1 MTMQHVPDDF
11 EDKLAVF
18 EGELPVAI
26 EATAVGA
33 ITKSEVEA
41 QLSAAHRYPRSIGKF
56 VREAATLATMSQDI
70 AESCIYSLPRAGKQI
85 TGPSVRLA
93 EIVAS
98 AYGNLHY
105 GSRIVEEGERDLTA
119 QGVAWDLERNV
130 RVTVE
135 TKRRITNKNGRR
147 YDDDMVIVT
156 GNAAASIAIRNAIF
170 RVIPKSYVQAVY
182 EAARKVAVGD
192 AKTLETKRLT
202 VIERFEKLG
211 VNRERVLLRIGKSTV
226 EDIGLEDLELLIG
239 LGTAIRDGAQRIEE
253 VFPVAAPAP
262 VAPENDGKRMSIG
275 KGGKKAASDDGEREP
290 GSDDR

>member
-1 MTMQHVPDDF
+1 MTMQHMPEEF
-11 EDKLAVF
+11 ETKLAEL
-18 EGELPVAI
+18 EGELPISI
-26 EATAVGA
+26 EASAVGA

-41 QLSAAHRYPRSIGKF
+41 QLTAAHKYPRSIGRF
-56 VREAATLATMSQDI
+56 VREAITLATMSQEI

-98 AYGNLHY
+98 VYGNLHY
-105 GSRIVEEGERDLTA
+105 GSRIVEEGDRDVTA

-135 TKRRITNKNGRR
+135 TKRRIVNKYGKR
-147 YDDDMVIVT
+147 YDDDMIIVA
-156 GNAAASIAIRNAIF
+156 GNAAGSIAIRNAVF
-170 RVIPKSYVQAVY
+170 RVVPKSYVQAVY

-192 AKTLETKRLT
+192 AKTLESKRIA

-211 VNRERVLLRIGKSTV
+211 VGRDRVLLRIGKATV
-226 EDIGLEDLELLIG
+226 EDVGLEDLELLIG
-239 LGTAIRDGAQRIEE
+239 LGTAIKDGAQRIEE

-262 VAPENDGKRMSIG
+262 APAAEDGKRISL
-275 KGGKKAASDDGEREP
+275 KGKKAEEPREP
-290 GSDDR
+290 GQD